1 MNHNSICAIFK
12 WQTHGMV
19 LYIIVHFICDVPTV
33 QKTRMLIYAISLAI
47 FLYLHN
53 WKMITWSAWAERNDL
68 VGVPSGWF
76 VLARSASMMRV
87 CGRGVSACGGHRVR
101 WCDVLSKTDLGKG
114 LALTPQCFDP
124 ALSPMLAAII
134 TSLLKNDCMVLYS
147 FVSGFTLLRG
157 LLHLCHVLFGCAN
170 LATSPVRN
178 CSQQVINSSW

>member
-1 MNHNSICAIFK
+1 MNHNGICAIFPGSDK
-12 WQTHGMV
+12 HMGWCF
-19 LYIIVHFICDVPTV
+19 IVHFICDVPTV
-33 QKTRMLIYAISLAI
+33 PTQKTRMLIYAISLAI
-47 FLYLHN
+47 FFYLRN
-53 WKMITWSAWAERNDL
+53 WKMIMWSAWAERNDL
-68 VGVPSGWF
+68 VGVPSVWF

-147 FVSGFTLLRG
+147 FVSVDSRCFEVCCIFAMFCLVVQT
-157 LLHLCHVLFGCAN
+157 
-170 LATSPVRN
+170 
-178 CSQQVINSSW
+178 